1 MTPLDSWK
9 RTETLSR
16 QIWSGF
22 DWLRASLQTYDW
34 LRGARGGVT
43 EGLTLCVLVGLFARQ
58 VEMLQQ
64 SKNEFINVLYPP
76 GKTVCWWRGGAGGG
90 VCAGERECVCW

>member
-1 MTPLDSWK
+1 M
-9 RTETLSR
+9 
-16 QIWSGF
+16 
-22 DWLRASLQTYDW
+22 QTYDW

-43 EGLTLCVLVGLFARQ
+43 EGLTLCVLVGLLVRQ

-76 GKTVCWWRGGAGGG
+76 GKTVCWWRGGAGEGG
-90 VCAGERECVCW
+90 VLVKGSGCAGEREWVCW